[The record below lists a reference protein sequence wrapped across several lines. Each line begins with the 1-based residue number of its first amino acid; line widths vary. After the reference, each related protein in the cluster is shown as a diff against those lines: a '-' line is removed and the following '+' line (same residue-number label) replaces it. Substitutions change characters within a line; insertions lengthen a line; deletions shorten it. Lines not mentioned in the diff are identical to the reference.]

1 MINIKGKDKADVLR
15 ALYNYAKPQGM
26 GYLHYNP
33 KPMTYFEA
41 ETILKVEGRK
51 GSLYFDYI
59 LGRVMKVDLTSDEE
73 FDETLYDRDNGEG
86 AAQRALDRV
95 FNSSPIEKIMLE

>member
-1 MINIKGKDKADVLR
+1 MIDIKGKDKATVFM
-15 ALYNYAKPQGM
+15 ALYNAAEPQGL
-26 GYLHYNP
+26 GYLHYDP
-33 KPMTYFEA
+33 RPMTQFEA
-41 ETILKVEGRK
+41 ETILRVEGSK
-51 GSLYFDYI
+51 GSLYFDYV

-86 AAQRALDRV
+86 AAQRALDAV